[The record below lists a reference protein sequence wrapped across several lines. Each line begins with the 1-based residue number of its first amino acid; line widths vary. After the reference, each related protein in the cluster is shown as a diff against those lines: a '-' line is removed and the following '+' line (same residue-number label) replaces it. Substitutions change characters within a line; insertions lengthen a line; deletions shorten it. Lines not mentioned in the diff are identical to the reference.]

1 MEEVKRY
8 IVHIDLDSFFVSVER
23 LKDPS
28 LNGKPVLIGGA
39 SDRGVVA
46 SCSYEARKF
55 GVHSAMPMKTARSL
69 CPQAVIIGGNY
80 SAYSQASRMVTDI
93 IRQSVPLF
101 EKTSIDEFYIDLTGM
116 DKFFDCYQ
124 VASELRQRVIRETG
138 LPISFGLS
146 SNKTVS
152 KVATGQAKPNGQLY
166 VEHGKEK
173 AFLAPLPVRKI
184 PMIGSK
190 ACETLLSMGI
200 HKVGDL
206 QQQSLKNLERVFGRM
221 GKMMWEKANGIDF
234 SPVVP
239 YQERKSIS
247 SEHTFQQDTYDIPA
261 MQQLLVSMTEQLT
274 YRLRQENKQAAS
286 LAVKIRYSNFE
297 TITRQLAVS
306 PTNSDL
312 VLFPLVKELF
322 AKSCQKRPVRLIG
335 VRLGKLSEGAFQA
348 NLFDNHEKNQKLYQA
363 LDQLNQRFG
372 TKTVSRAITMGIS
385 TRDFN
390 PFSGE
395 IEE

>member
-1 MEEVKRY
+1 
-8 IVHIDLDSFFVSVER
+8 
-23 LKDPS
+23 
-28 LNGKPVLIGGA
+28 
-39 SDRGVVA
+39 
-46 SCSYEARKF
+46 
-55 GVHSAMPMKTARSL
+55 
-69 CPQAVIIGGNY
+69 
-80 SAYSQASRMVTDI
+80 
-93 IRQSVPLF
+93 
-101 EKTSIDEFYIDLTGM
+101 
-116 DKFFDCYQ
+116 
-124 VASELRQRVIRETG
+124 
-138 LPISFGLS
+138 
-146 SNKTVS
+146 
-152 KVATGQAKPNGQLY
+152 
-166 VEHGKEK
+166 
-173 AFLAPLPVRKI
+173 
-184 PMIGSK
+184 
-190 ACETLLSMGI
+190 LSMGI

-206 QQQSLKNLERVFGRM
+206 QQQPLKNLERVFGRM

-247 SEHTFQQDTYDIPA
+247 SEHTFQQDAYEIPA
-261 MQQLLVSMTEQLT
+261 MQLLLVSMTEQLT

-297 TITRQLAVS
+297 TITRQMAVS
-306 PTNSDL
+306 PTNSDQ

>member
-1 MEEVKRY
+1 
-8 IVHIDLDSFFVSVER
+8 
-23 LKDPS
+23 
-28 LNGKPVLIGGA
+28 
-39 SDRGVVA
+39 
-46 SCSYEARKF
+46 
-55 GVHSAMPMKTARSL
+55 
-69 CPQAVIIGGNY
+69 
-80 SAYSQASRMVTDI
+80 
-93 IRQSVPLF
+93 
-101 EKTSIDEFYIDLTGM
+101 
-116 DKFFDCYQ
+116 
-124 VASELRQRVIRETG
+124 
-138 LPISFGLS
+138 
-146 SNKTVS
+146 
-152 KVATGQAKPNGQLY
+152 
-166 VEHGKEK
+166 
-173 AFLAPLPVRKI
+173 
-184 PMIGSK
+184 
-190 ACETLLSMGI
+190 
-200 HKVGDL
+200 
-206 QQQSLKNLERVFGRM
+206 
-221 GKMMWEKANGIDF
+221 
-234 SPVVP
+234 
-239 YQERKSIS
+239 
-247 SEHTFQQDTYDIPA
+247 
-261 MQQLLVSMTEQLT
+261 TEQLT

-306 PTNSDL
+306 PTNSDQ